1 MPPEISSF
9 RPPSNKAMPS
19 LFAVNRSSV
28 LFSLAYCSMRS
39 CVLSLPED
47 SSAFNLSESLFA
59 VISSELTFIIN
70 LLVMASLFW
79 VTISTKL
86 IFTSEFSKF
95 WT

>member
-1 MPPEISSF
+1 
-9 RPPSNKAMPS
+9 
-19 LFAVNRSSV
+19 
-28 LFSLAYCSMRS
+28 MRS

>member
-1 MPPEISSF
+1 
-9 RPPSNKAMPS
+9 
-19 LFAVNRSSV
+19 
-28 LFSLAYCSMRS
+28 MRS

-47 SSAFNLSESLFA
+47 FSAFNLSESLFA